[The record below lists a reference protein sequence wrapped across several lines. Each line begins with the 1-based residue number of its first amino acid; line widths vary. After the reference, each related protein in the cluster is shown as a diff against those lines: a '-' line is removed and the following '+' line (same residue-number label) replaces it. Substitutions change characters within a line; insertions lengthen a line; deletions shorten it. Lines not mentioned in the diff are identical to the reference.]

1 MPAPPRPEPTAGTL
15 TIAAHSM
22 RRVDA
27 RSATLRNRYILDHA
41 DGLFLG
47 ARDPAGLLKG
57 LTATL
62 AFI

>member
-1 MPAPPRPEPTAGTL
+1 
-15 TIAAHSM
+15 M

-41 DGLFLG
+41 DRFFFGS
-47 ARDPAGLLKG
+47 LKG

>member
-1 MPAPPRPEPTAGTL
+1 
-15 TIAAHSM
+15 M

-41 DGLFLG
+41 GRFFFG
-47 ARDPAGLLKG
+47 ARDPAGSLKG

>member
-1 MPAPPRPEPTAGTL
+1 
-15 TIAAHSM
+15 M

-27 RSATLRNRYILDHA
+27 RSATLRNRYILNHA
-41 DGLFLG
+41 DRLFLG
-47 ARDPAGLLKG
+47 ARDPADSLKG

>member
-1 MPAPPRPEPTAGTL
+1 
-15 TIAAHSM
+15 M

-27 RSATLRNRYILDHA
+27 RSAALRNRYILDHA
-41 DGLFLG
+41 DRLFLG
-47 ARDPAGLLKG
+47 TCDPAGSLKG

>member
-1 MPAPPRPEPTAGTL
+1 
-15 TIAAHSM
+15 M

-41 DGLFLG
+41 DRFFFGT
-47 ARDPAGLLKG
+47 RDLAGSLKG

>member
-1 MPAPPRPEPTAGTL
+1 
-15 TIAAHSM
+15 M

-41 DGLFLG
+41 DRFFFGT
-47 ARDPAGLLKG
+47 RDPTDLLKG

>member
-1 MPAPPRPEPTAGTL
+1 
-15 TIAAHSM
+15 M

-41 DGLFLG
+41 GS
-47 ARDPAGLLKG
+47 LKG